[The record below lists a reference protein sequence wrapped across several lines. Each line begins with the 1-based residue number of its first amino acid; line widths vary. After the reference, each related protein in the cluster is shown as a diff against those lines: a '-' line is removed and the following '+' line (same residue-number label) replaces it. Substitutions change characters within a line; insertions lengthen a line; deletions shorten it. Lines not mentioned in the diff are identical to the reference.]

1 MFSERPFSPRF
12 MSANSSMNAS
22 QFRQKS
28 SGSVSASNC
37 TEKDEIEEFKEQNQ
51 NLEELINEIHIL
63 RSDKSRLEQK
73 LTEIEIMNKSNSY
86 EKIEEMYKEKIAKYD
101 HIYTQYELYQ
111 NKEKLAL
118 QDNAIIQAKYNKL
131 KIEFEQKLLVI
142 ADYEKKLKQQ
152 SSNHAIEISAL
163 KYQLSEKDKKIEKIT
178 EENDETIFKF
188 KHLDKG
194 GSGYLES
201 VRIVE
206 FITKLNE
213 CKREYEMNL
222 AIMEE
227 RWSRQIEESKSEIE
241 HFQKRISSYKE
252 TIKNLRSSKC
262 KLNLEFET
270 VTSTKEELEEQ
281 MYEYRKIIE
290 SLRVDTVSF
299 QNEILTYKRL
309 LGRMKTKIEIN
320 KEWREQK
327 EQKFDVTDS
336 EQKEITFEQQTV
348 SSAQHESDQQVFVQ
362 RPVKPVKPVKT
373 TTR

>member
-111 NKEKLAL
+111 NKEKMAL

-262 KLNLEFET
+262 KLNLEVET

>member
-262 KLNLEFET
+262 KLNLEVET

-320 KEWREQK
+320 KEWREHK
-327 EQKFDVTDS
+327 EQKFDETDS